1 MKRAWAIGWGL
12 AAGLGAALAWAESP
26 LPEGTFVASAPTA
39 EIVLASMGP
48 RRSAGRLLLRG
59 ETQDETAISV
69 DADLEIALAT
79 TDAGRMTLRPR
90 DGKPELTYERVDAGD
105 RSLRFERAPMS
116 ADGSHREREAWSFA
130 FEGPD
135 RIKLYREAYKCHAEG
150 LRCSPADAL
159 SVELEKKKG
168 G

>member
-1 MKRAWAIGWGL
+1 MKRARVL
-12 AAGLGAALAWAESP
+12 ACGVAVSSSLSLARAESP
-26 LPEGTFVASAPTA
+26 LPEGAFVAAEPAA
-39 EIVLASMGP
+39 EIMLVSMGP
-48 RRSAGRLLLRG
+48 RRSAGRLVLRG
-59 ETQDETAISV
+59 ETQDETRISV

-90 DGKPELTYERVDAGD
+90 DGEPELTYERVDAGD

-116 ADGSHREREAWSFA
+116 AGGSHREREAWSFT

-135 RIKLYREAYKCHAEG
+135 RIKLYREAYKCHPDG

-159 SVELEKKKG
+159 SAELERKKAP
-168 G
+168 